1 MAASPADDVVDPT
14 TVTPPDPKDVSP
26 ASSSPD
32 VKTGTSPEPEKGGTM
47 LDAVKAAIEPKAASP
62 AAETPDAPATSGP
75 TDESADDEITFSPEE
90 LKQVS
95 EKVQK
100 RFSQLTS
107 RLKAKDAEN
116 ASLAPKAK
124 ELDNLTG
131 WVRGQG
137 LSDADVRGTLE
148 ITGLIRN
155 NPRAALERIR
165 PVMAAL
171 EKIVGETLPPELQQR
186 VDQGF
191 LTEQD
196 AKAQARATA
205 DASLATRRATALQEQ
220 QQAERAASE
229 QKAATDQTLSSVET
243 WEKDKAKGD
252 PDWHLKQGAIAE
264 QVELAILQEAT
275 RRGAPWF
282 PTPQEAIKLSED
294 ALKKVDERYT
304 RFVPKPKAIT
314 PAIGGASNR
323 TAAEPKSMFDVVK
336 QASAL

>member
-1 MAASPADDVVDPT
+1 MT
-14 TVTPPDPKDVSP
+14 VSP
-26 ASSSPD
+26 TADEDAVVVSTEPVSGASTASSTTD
-32 VKTGTSPEPEKGGTM
+32 VKTGSSPEPEGGTM

-62 AAETPDAPATSGP
+62 AAEKPDVPAKSASTSEAE
-75 TDESADDEITFSPEE
+75 DELSEAE
-90 LKQVS
+90 LKQLS
-95 EKVQK
+95 EKTQR
-100 RFSQLTS
+100 RFKSLTAK
-107 RLKAKDAEN
+107 LNAKDAEN

-124 ELDNLTG
+124 EFDNLTG
-131 WVRGQG
+131 WVRANG
-137 LSDADVRGTLE
+137 LSDTDVRGTLE

-155 NPRAALERIR
+155 NPRAALERML
-165 PVMAAL
+165 PVVRAL

-205 DASLATRRATALQEQ
+205 DATLANRRATALTNQ
-220 QQAERAASE
+220 QQAERAATE

-243 WEKDKAKGD
+243 WEKDKAKSD

-282 PTPQEAIKLSED
+282 PTPQEAVRLSED
-294 ALKKVDERYT
+294 ALKKVDERYS
-304 RFVPKPKAIT
+304 RYVPKPKAIS
-314 PAIGGASNR
+314 PAVGGASNR
-323 TAAEPKSMFDVVK
+323 STAEPKSMLDVVRMG
-336 QASAL
+336 AAI